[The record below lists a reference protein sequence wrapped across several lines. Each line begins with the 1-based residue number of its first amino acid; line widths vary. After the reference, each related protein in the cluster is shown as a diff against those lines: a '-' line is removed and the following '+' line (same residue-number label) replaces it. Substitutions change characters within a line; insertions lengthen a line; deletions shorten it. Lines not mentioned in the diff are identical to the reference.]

1 MKKLFTLLAVGG
13 LAVASQAAALDWKY
27 DATADD
33 VGQTVYLMLGA
44 EAVQQW
50 ENLTAVQNAAVDKGS
65 VAKSGRVYNAKGSVN
80 SDKITKESASGVY
93 YVVVSADG
101 NTFGVT
107 SVSDMTA
114 SVYDPSAQESSPGEN
129 SSLSSG
135 SITKNGIAWG
145 TGGSDPGTGGGD
157 DPGTG
162 GGDDP
167 GTGGGDD
174 PGTGGGDDPGTGG
187 GESGGVPEPTSGI
200 LLMIGGAALALRRR

>member
-13 LAVASQAAALDWKY
+13 LAVASQAAQLDWKY
-27 DATADD
+27 DATVDD
-33 VGQTVYLMLGA
+33 VGQTVYLMLGT
-44 EAVQQW
+44 EAVQEW
-50 ENLTAVQNAAVDKGS
+50 ENLQAVKDASLTSGA
-65 VAKSGRVYNAKGSVN
+65 VAKSGRVYNAKGSFN
-80 SDKITKESASGVY
+80 SDKITKDSASVY

-101 NTFGVT
+101 NSFGVT
-107 SVSDMTA
+107 SVSDMTG

-145 TGGSDPGTGGGD
+145 TGGSDPGT